1 MRRILASS
9 LVLSSLIL
17 PAAAKAST
25 PVDDASAPTPTRV
38 STGVIFPALLK
49 TVNVSIPEGFAGS
62 PIPGDAQVGLTL
74 TVDASGQPQN
84 IRIVKPLNPLW
95 DTQVVN
101 AVSKFHFQA
110 GTIDNQPV
118 PVDLNL
124 TVNIAR

>member
-1 MRRILASS
+1 MRRILATSI
-9 LVLSSLIL
+9 LLSSLIL

-25 PVDDASAPTPTRV
+25 PVDDASAPTPTRI
-38 STGVIFPALLK
+38 STGVIFPTLLK
-49 TVNVSIPEGFAGS
+49 TVDVSIPEGFAGS

-84 IRIVKPLNPLW
+84 IRVVRPLNPLW
-95 DTQVVN
+95 DSRVVD
-101 AVSKFHFQA
+101 AVSKFHFHA

-124 TVNIAR
+124 TVNIAH